1 MDNKILLKIYT
12 YTGYSLIISLFY
24 FAPIFLLY
32 FLKDNIGIGSYII
45 AYLMIFYLTFI
56 IDTVF
61 KRSAVK
67 DKIKFLREVE
77 NEKVNEST
85 HHLKSAIDQEIKT
98 LETIIEHFEMKKEV
112 IVYGGGGYYGESA
125 RRQGRFF

>member
-67 DKIKFLREVE
+67 DKINIERNINRGLVSVAILFVLHLLCLFISENPADVFFL
-77 NEKVNEST
+77 
-85 HHLKSAIDQEIKT
+85 AI
-98 LETIIEHFEMKKEV
+98 LPLSIIALYLIFYEQMKYNK
-112 IVYGGGGYYGESA
+112 
-125 RRQGRFF
+125 